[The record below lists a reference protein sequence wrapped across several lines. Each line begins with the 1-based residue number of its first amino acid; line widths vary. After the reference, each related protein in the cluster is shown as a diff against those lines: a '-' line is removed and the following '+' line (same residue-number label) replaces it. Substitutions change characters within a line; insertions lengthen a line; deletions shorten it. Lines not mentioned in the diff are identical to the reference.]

1 MDENIELGDSRMRG
15 RSAFLAGVTA
25 FFSGAAFVGKRQRP
39 RAKEWSHTEREFI
52 YNPTVL
58 LLEVNLGSSQRMME
72 LMQDDDF
79 AQQLADVLA
88 SSLNEFCTRGG
99 EILLRCSS
107 DSARAVVAHLR
118 GRGENYISFLND
130 IAPRPLKT
138 EAGQVLAE
146 LDAIGWRQPTEAELA
161 VLRAVEKLSDE
172 NGREAFLSARGRQ
185 G

>member
-1 MDENIELGDSRMRG
+1 MRG
-15 RSAFLAGVTA
+15 RSAFLEGVTA
-25 FFSGAAFVGKRQRP
+25 ILSGAVFVGKRQRP
-39 RAKEWSHTEREFI
+39 CAKTWSHTELEFI
-52 YNPTVL
+52 HNPTVL

-79 AQQLADVLA
+79 AQQLADVLT

-99 EILLRCSS
+99 EILLRCGS
-107 DSARAVVAHLR
+107 DSPREVIAHLR
-118 GRGENYISFLND
+118 RRGENYISFLNG

-138 EAGQVLAE
+138 DAGLVLAE
-146 LDAIGWRQPTEAELA
+146 LDAIGWRQPTEAELV

-172 NGREAFLSARGRQ
+172 NGSMAAKSARGRQ